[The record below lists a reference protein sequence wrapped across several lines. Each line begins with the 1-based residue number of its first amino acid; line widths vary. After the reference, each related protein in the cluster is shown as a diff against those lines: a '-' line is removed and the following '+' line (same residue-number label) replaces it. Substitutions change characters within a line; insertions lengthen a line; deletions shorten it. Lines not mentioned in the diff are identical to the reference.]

1 MAATLLG
8 HTQQIGY
15 GPLVHS
21 LCGVNLKKSD
31 SFTDWSRR
39 PLSTSQLEYA
49 ADDVIYLPKMY
60 RIMVEKLEAKGRLHW
75 LDNDFAAMSDPP
87 ITRATPSSATSGSS
101 AWASLR
107 AGSSRRLGRWR
118 AGAR

>member
-39 PLSTSQLEYA
+39 PLSASQLEYA

-60 RIMVEKLEAKGRLHW
+60 RIMVEKLESKGRLHW
-75 LDNDFAAMSDPP
+75 LDNDFAAMSDPANYESDRP
-87 ITRATPSSATSGSS
+87 SATSASS
-101 AWASLR
+101 AWGSLR